1 MKNYMYNSLVGLVAA
16 FLLMVSLK
24 AAGQKNELA
33 FLQNSVE
40 NYTKNNLQEKLYV
53 HTDKNFYVANEI
65 CWFKIYNVD
74 AIFNKPLNIS
84 KVAYVELID
93 NNNKAVWQEK
103 IALTEGTGNGSI
115 LIPNAITTGNYTLRA
130 YTNWMKNFNASF
142 FFEKKISILNPSLTQ
157 ENNYTPSKEN
167 YSIQIF
173 PEGGNLVA
181 GQLAKVAFKIADQFG
196 KGIQAKGYLL
206 NEKGDTITKCNTSSL
221 GIGSMGMGSFTFTPQ
236 SNQGY
241 SLSLTTNDDKIINQ
255 KLPNIF
261 EKGYTLSINN
271 SGAESSLNDNTSTIN
286 ISIAGVQFEN
296 TSIYLLVHSRGIVS
310 HTAAGQIKNG
320 SCNLAID
327 KSTLN
332 EGINIFTLFNQAKEP
347 VCERLYFSYPKNVLE
362 TSLEI
367 ESPILEKRRKVN
379 LQISTK
385 QRGNTFFTAA
395 NASMAVYK
403 IDSIQSLDD
412 NNIQNYIWLNSD
424 LVGRIENPGT
434 YFQNVNNNTLLAMD
448 QLMLVN
454 GWRRFKWENV
464 LANATPSFKYL
475 PEYAGSIITGKMV
488 QKGTTTP
495 AKEITGFIAMPSK
508 NTLFKA
514 GISGENG
521 NIKFEFPQL
530 YNDGQLILQADS
542 SKYNAHKIEI
552 DNPFYV
558 SKNNS
563 QLIEPIML
571 PKLNK
576 EIIQQLNSSIEI
588 QNHFKADYLNR
599 FQSPIVDSNA
609 FYYKPDY
616 TYYLDLYARFTTMEE
631 VIREYVTPL
640 SLSKNEGRFQLAI
653 YDNQNKRFFD
663 KAPLV
668 LLDGVPILN
677 MDKFIEYD
685 PLKIR
690 KLEVVSRTYF
700 SGNMAFNGIANFI
713 TYNGKMEGYEL
724 DPRATLIDYKGLQIQ
739 REFMAPV
746 YENQAQIDSR
756 SPDFRHLLHW
766 SANINTSTKGKIN
779 TSFYTSDLAGKYAI
793 VVQGI
798 SKQGQPLYKE
808 ITFIVQ

>member
-1 MKNYMYNSLVGLVAA
+1 MKQYLYKSLVGLLAA
-16 FLLMVSLK
+16 FLVMLSLQV
-24 AAGQKNELA
+24 AGQNKALS

-74 AIFNKPLNIS
+74 AIFNKPLNLS
-84 KVAYVELID
+84 KVAYLELID

-103 IALTEGTGNGSI
+103 IALNEGSGKGSI
-115 LIPNAITTGNYTLRA
+115 LIPTSIATGNYTLRA
-130 YTNWMKNFNASF
+130 YTNWMKNFNEDF

-181 GQLAKVAFKIADQFG
+181 GQLAKVAFKIVNQFG
-196 KGIQAKGYLL
+196 KGVQAKGSLI
-206 NEKGDTITKCNTSSL
+206 NGKGDTITKCTTSSL

-236 SNQGY
+236 ANQGY

-255 KLPNIF
+255 KLPNVF
-261 EKGYTLSINN
+261 EKGYTLSLGN
-271 SGAESSLNDNTSTIN
+271 SASDRSSTIN
-286 ISIAGVQFEN
+286 INIAGIQLEN
-296 TSIYLLVHSRGIVS
+296 TNVYLLVHARGIVS
-310 HTAAGQIKNG
+310 HTIAGQIKNG
-320 SCNLAID
+320 SCTLAIE

-332 EGINIFTLFNQAKEP
+332 EGINIFTLFNQAQEP

-362 TSLEI
+362 TSLEL

-379 LQISTK
+379 LQIATK
-385 QRGNTFFTAA
+385 QTNNGFAAA
-395 NASMAVYK
+395 NLSMAVYK
-403 IDSIQSLDD
+403 IDSIQTLDE
-412 NNIQNYIWLNSD
+412 NNIQNYIWLSSD
-424 LVGRIENPGT
+424 LTGNIENPAS
-434 YFQNVNNNTLLAMD
+434 YFQNNDSNALLAMD
-448 QLMLVN
+448 ELMLVN

-464 LANATPSFKYL
+464 LSIATPSFKYL

-488 QKGTTTP
+488 QKGSTTP
-495 AKEITGFIAMPSK
+495 VKDISGFISMPSK

-514 GISGENG
+514 AISDENG

-552 DNPFYV
+552 DNPFYI

-563 QLIEPIML
+563 QIIEPIML

-576 EIIQQLNSSIEI
+576 EMVQQLNSNIEI
-588 QNHFKADYLNR
+588 QNHFKADN
-599 FQSPIVDSNA
+599 FNHFIAPTIDTNA

-640 SLSKNEGRFQLAI
+640 TLTKNEGRFQLAV
-653 YDNQNKRFFD
+653 YDDQNKRFFD

-700 SGNMAFNGIANFI
+700 SCNMAFNGIANFI

-724 DPRATLIDYKGLQIQ
+724 DPRATLIDYKGLQLQ
-739 REFMAPV
+739 REFLAPV
-746 YENQAQIDSR
+746 YENQNQIDNR
-756 SPDFRHLLHW
+756 SPDFRHLLNW
-766 SANINTSTKGKIN
+766 SANINTTSQGKIN
-779 TSFYTSDLAGKYAI
+779 TAFYTSDVPGKYAI
-793 VVQGI
+793 IVQGI
-798 SKQGQPLYKE
+798 SKQGQPIYKQT
-808 ITFIVQ
+808 TFTVK

>member
-1 MKNYMYNSLVGLVAA
+1 MKKHLYNSIVSLVATF
-16 FLLMVSLK
+16 FLMISLQ
-24 AAGQKNELA
+24 AAGQNKELT
-33 FLQNSVE
+33 FLQNRLE
-40 NYTKNNLQEKLYV
+40 NYTQNNLQEKLFI
-53 HTDKNFYVANEI
+53 HTDKNFYVVNEI
-65 CWFKIYNVD
+65 CWLKIYNVD

-103 IALTEGTGNGSI
+103 IALNEGTGNGSI
-115 LIPNAITTGNYTLRA
+115 LIPTSIATGNYTLRA

-181 GQLAKVAFKIADQFG
+181 GQLAKVAFKIANQFG
-196 KGIQAKGYLL
+196 KGVQAKGYLL

-221 GIGSMGMGSFTFTPQ
+221 GMGSMGLGSFNFIPQ
-236 SNQGY
+236 TNQGY
-241 SLSLTTNDDKIINQ
+241 RIALTTNDDKIINQ
-255 KLPNIF
+255 TLPNVF
-261 EKGYTLSINN
+261 EKGYTLSLGN
-271 SGAESSLNDNTSTIN
+271 SAADPASTIN
-286 ISIAGVQFEN
+286 ISIGGKQLES
-296 TSIYLLVHSRGIVS
+296 TSVYLLVHSRGMVS
-310 HTAAGQIKNG
+310 HTFAGQIVNG
-320 SCNLAID
+320 SCSFTIE
-327 KSTLN
+327 KTTLN
-332 EGINIFTLFNQAKEP
+332 EGINIFTLFNQAQEP
-347 VCERLYFSYPKNVLE
+347 VCERLYFSYPKNLLE
-362 TSLEI
+362 TSLEL
-367 ESPILEKRRKVN
+367 ESPLLEKRRKVN

-385 QRGNTFFTAA
+385 QDTNGFKAA

-403 IDSIQSLDD
+403 IDSIQSLDE

-424 LVGRIENPGT
+424 LVGRIENPGA
-434 YFQNVNNNTLLAMD
+434 YFQNINNNTLLAMD

-454 GWRRFKWENV
+454 GYRRFKWENV
-464 LANATPSFKYL
+464 LSNTKPSFTYL
-475 PEYAGSIITGKMV
+475 PELAGSIITGKV
-488 QKGTTTP
+488 KQKGTNTA
-495 AKEITGFIAMPSK
+495 AKDITGFISMPSI

-514 GISGENG
+514 GISDENG
-521 NIKFEFPQL
+521 NIKFEFPHL
-530 YNDGQLILQADS
+530 YNDGQVIVQADS
-542 SKYNAHKIEI
+542 NKYNFHKIEI
-552 DNPFYV
+552 DNPFYT
-558 SKNNS
+558 SRNNS
-563 QLIEPIML
+563 QLIEPIRL
-571 PKLNK
+571 STLNK
-576 EIIQQLNSSIEI
+576 EMVQQLNSNIEI
-588 QNHFKADYLNR
+588 QNHFKAEYQNR
-599 FQSPIVDSNA
+599 FQTPTTDSNA

-640 SLSKNEGRFQLAI
+640 TLTKNEGRFQLAV
-653 YDNQNKRFFD
+653 YDDQNRRFFD

-700 SGNMAFNGIANFI
+700 SGNLAFNGIANFI
-713 TYNGKMEGYEL
+713 TYKGKMEGYEL

-739 REFMAPV
+739 REFIAPV

-766 SANINTSTKGKIN
+766 SPNINTSSKGKIN
-779 TSFYTSDLAGKYAI
+779 TSFYTSDVPGNYAI
-793 VVQGI
+793 VIQGI
-798 SKQGQPLYKE
+798 TKEGQPIYQEK
-808 ITFIVQ
+808 IFTVK

>member
-1 MKNYMYNSLVGLVAA
+1 MVGLMTA
-16 FLLMVSLK
+16 FLLMISLH
-24 AAGQKNELA
+24 AAGQKNELT

-40 NYTKNNLQEKLYV
+40 NYTKNNLQEKIYV

-74 AIFNKPLNIS
+74 AIFNKPLSIS

-103 IALTEGTGNGSI
+103 IALNEGSGNGSM
-115 LIPNAITTGNYTLRA
+115 LIPNAIATGNYTLRA
-130 YTNWMKNFNASF
+130 YTNWMKNFNTSF
-142 FFEKKISILNPSLTQ
+142 FFEKKISILNTSLTQ
-157 ENNYTPSKEN
+157 ENNYTPIKEN

-181 GQLAKVAFKIADQFG
+181 GQLAKLAFKIVNQFG
-196 KGIQAKGYLL
+196 KGVQAKGYLL
-206 NEKGDTITKCNTSSL
+206 NEKGDTITRCNTSSL
-221 GIGSMGMGSFTFTPQ
+221 GIGSMGMGSFTFNPQ
-236 SNQGY
+236 TNQGY

-255 KLPNIF
+255 KLPNVF
-261 EKGYTLSINN
+261 DKGYTLSLGN
-271 SGAESSLNDNTSTIN
+271 SPAAVSPNDNASRIN
-286 ISIAGVQFEN
+286 ISIAGIQLEN
-296 TSIYLLVHSRGIVS
+296 TNIYLLVHARGIVS
-310 HTAAGQIKNG
+310 HAIAGQIKNG
-320 SCNLAID
+320 SCSLTID
-327 KSTLN
+327 KSKLN
-332 EGINIFTLFNQAKEP
+332 EGINIFTLFNQAQEP
-347 VCERLYFSYPKNVLE
+347 VCERLYFNYPKIVLE

-367 ESPILEKRRKVN
+367 ESPVLAKRRKVN
-379 LQISTK
+379 LQIATK
-385 QRGNTFFTAA
+385 QGMNGFAAA
-395 NASMAVYK
+395 NTSMAVYK

-412 NNIQNYIWLNSD
+412 HNIQNYIWLNSD
-424 LVGRIENPGT
+424 LVGSIENPGA
-434 YFQNVNNNTLLAMD
+434 YFQNINNNTLLAMD

-454 GWRRFKWENV
+454 GYRRFKWENV
-464 LANATPSFKYL
+464 LSNTTPSFKYL
-475 PEYAGSIITGKMV
+475 PELAGSIITGKMV
-488 QKGTTTP
+488 QKGTNTP
-495 AKEITGFIAMPSK
+495 AKEVTGFIAMPSK
-508 NTLFKA
+508 NTLVKA
-514 GISGENG
+514 GISDDNG
-521 NIKFEFPQL
+521 HIQFEFPQL

-552 DNPFYV
+552 DNPFYI

-576 EIIQQLNSSIEI
+576 EIIQQLNSNIEI
-588 QNHFKADYLNR
+588 QNHFKADN
-599 FQSPIVDSNA
+599 FNHFISPTIDSNA

-631 VIREYVTPL
+631 VIREYVTPITL
-640 SLSKNEGRFQLAI
+640 TKNEGRFQLAV
-653 YDNQNKRFFD
+653 YDDQNKRFFD

-690 KLEVVSRTYF
+690 KLEVISRTYF
-700 SGNMAFNGIANFI
+700 SGNLAFNGIANFI

-739 REFMAPV
+739 REFIAPV
-746 YENQAQIDSR
+746 YENQAQIDNR
-756 SPDFRHLLHW
+756 SPDFRHLLNW
-766 SANINTSTKGKIN
+766 SANINTSSKGKIN
-779 TSFYTSDLAGKYAI
+779 TAFYTSDLPGKYAI
-793 VVQGI
+793 VIQGI

>member
-1 MKNYMYNSLVGLVAA
+1 MVGLMAA
-16 FLLMVSLK
+16 FLLMISLK
-24 AAGQKNELA
+24 AASQNKELT

-53 HTDKNFYVANEI
+53 HTDKNLYVANEI

-93 NNNKAVWQEK
+93 NNKAVWQEK
-103 IALTEGTGNGSI
+103 IVLNEGTGNGSI
-115 LIPNAITTGNYTLRA
+115 LIPTSIATGNYTLRA
-130 YTNWMKNFNASF
+130 YTNWMKNFDASF

-157 ENNYTPSKEN
+157 ENNYSPSKEN
-167 YSIQIF
+167 YAIQIF

-181 GQLAKVAFKIADQFG
+181 GQLAKVAFKITNQFG
-196 KGIQAKGYLL
+196 KGIQAKGYVIKD
-206 NEKGDTITKCNTSSL
+206 KGDTITQCNTSSL
-221 GIGSMGMGSFTFTPQ
+221 GIGSMGMGSFTFIPQ
-236 SNQGY
+236 TNQGY
-241 SLSLTTNDDKIINQ
+241 RLALTTNDDKIINQ
-255 KLPNIF
+255 TLPNVF
-261 EKGYTLSINN
+261 EKGYTLSLGN
-271 SGAESSLNDNTSTIN
+271 SAADPASNIN
-286 ISIAGVQFEN
+286 INIAAIQLEN
-296 TSIYLLVHSRGIVS
+296 TSVYLLVHSRGIVS
-310 HTAAGQIKNG
+310 HTIAGKIING
-320 SCNLAID
+320 SCSFTID
-327 KSTLN
+327 KSRLN
-332 EGINIFTLFNQAKEP
+332 EGINIFTLFNQSQDP
-347 VCERLYFSYPKNVLE
+347 VCERLYFSYPKNILE
-362 TSLEI
+362 TSLEL
-367 ESPILEKRRKVN
+367 ESPLLEKRRKVN
-379 LQISTK
+379 LQIATK
-385 QRGNTFFTAA
+385 QGLNGFTAV

-403 IDSIQSLDD
+403 IDSIQTLDE

-424 LVGRIENPGT
+424 LVGKIENPGA

-454 GWRRFKWENV
+454 GYRRFKWENV
-464 LANATPSFKYL
+464 LANASPSFKYL
-475 PEYAGSIITGKMV
+475 PELAGSIITGKMV
-488 QKGTTTP
+488 QKGSTTP
-495 AKEITGFIAMPSK
+495 VKDITGFIAMPSK

-514 GISGENG
+514 GISDENG

-542 SKYNAHKIEI
+542 SKYYAHKIEI
-552 DNPFYV
+552 DNPFYT

-576 EIIQQLNSSIEI
+576 ELVQQLNSSIEI

-599 FQSPIVDSNA
+599 FQAPSLDSNA

-631 VIREYVTPL
+631 VIREYVTPITL
-640 SLSKNEGRFQLAI
+640 TKNQGRFQLAV
-653 YDNQNKRFFD
+653 YDDQNKRFFD

-700 SGNMAFNGIANFI
+700 LGNMAFNGIANFI

-746 YENQAQIDSR
+746 YENQAQIDNR

-766 SANINTSTKGKIN
+766 SANINTSSKGKIK
-779 TSFYTSDLAGKYAI
+779 TSFYTSDVAGKYAI
-793 VVQGI
+793 VLQGI

-808 ITFIVQ
+808 ITFSVK

>member
-1 MKNYMYNSLVGLVAA
+1 MVGLMTA
-16 FLLMVSLK
+16 FLLMISLH
-24 AAGQKNELA
+24 AAGQKNELT

-40 NYTKNNLQEKLYV
+40 NYTKNNLQEKIYV

-74 AIFNKPLNIS
+74 AIFNKPLSIS

-103 IALTEGTGNGSI
+103 IALNEGSGNGSI
-115 LIPNAITTGNYTLRA
+115 LMPSVIATGNYTLRA
-130 YTNWMKNFNASF
+130 YTNWMKNFNTSF
-142 FFEKKISILNPSLTQ
+142 FFEKKISILNTSLTQ
-157 ENNYTPSKEN
+157 ENNYTPIKEN

-181 GQLAKVAFKIADQFG
+181 GQLAKLAFKIVNQFG
-196 KGIQAKGYLL
+196 KGVQAKGYLL
-206 NEKGDTITKCNTSSL
+206 NEKGDTITRCNTSSL
-221 GIGSMGMGSFTFTPQ
+221 GIGSMGMGSFTFNPQ
-236 SNQGY
+236 TNQGY

-255 KLPNIF
+255 KLPNVF
-261 EKGYTLSINN
+261 DKGYTLSLGN
-271 SGAESSLNDNTSTIN
+271 STADASPNDNASTIN
-286 ISIAGVQFEN
+286 INIAGIQLEN
-296 TSIYLLVHSRGIVS
+296 TNVYLLVHARGIVS
-310 HTAAGQIKNG
+310 HTIAGQIKNG
-320 SCNLAID
+320 SCSLTID
-327 KSTLN
+327 KSKLN
-332 EGINIFTLFNQAKEP
+332 EGINIFTLFNQAQEP
-347 VCERLYFSYPKNVLE
+347 VCERLYFNYPKNVLE

-367 ESPILEKRRKVN
+367 ESPVLAKRRKVN
-379 LQISTK
+379 LQIATK
-385 QRGNTFFTAA
+385 QGMNGFAAA
-395 NASMAVYK
+395 NTSMAVYK

-412 NNIQNYIWLNSD
+412 HNIQNYIWLNSD
-424 LVGRIENPGT
+424 LVGSIENPGA
-434 YFQNVNNNTLLAMD
+434 YFQNINNNTLLAMD

-454 GWRRFKWENV
+454 GYRRFKWENV
-464 LANATPSFKYL
+464 LSNTTPSFKYL
-475 PEYAGSIITGKMV
+475 PELAGSIITGKMV
-488 QKGTTTP
+488 QKGTNTP
-495 AKEITGFIAMPSK
+495 AKEVTGFIAMPSK

-514 GISGENG
+514 GISDDNG
-521 NIKFEFPQL
+521 HIQFEFPQL

-552 DNPFYV
+552 DNPFYI

-576 EIIQQLNSSIEI
+576 EIIQQLNSNIEI
-588 QNHFKADYLNR
+588 QNHFKADN
-599 FQSPIVDSNA
+599 FNHFISPTIDSNA

-631 VIREYVTPL
+631 VIREYVTPITL
-640 SLSKNEGRFQLAI
+640 TKNEGRFQLAV
-653 YDNQNKRFFD
+653 YDDQNKRFFD

-690 KLEVVSRTYF
+690 KLEVISRTYF
-700 SGNMAFNGIANFI
+700 SGNLAFNGIANFI

-739 REFMAPV
+739 REFIAPV
-746 YENQAQIDSR
+746 YENQAQIDNR

-766 SANINTSTKGKIN
+766 SANINTSSKGKIN
-779 TSFYTSDLAGKYAI
+779 TAFYTSDVPGKYAI
-793 VVQGI
+793 VIQGI

>member
-1 MKNYMYNSLVGLVAA
+1 MKQHLYNSLVGLVAA

-181 GQLAKVAFKIADQFG
+181 GQLAKVAFKIANQFG
-196 KGIQAKGYLL
+196 KGIEAKGYLL
-206 NEKGDTITKCNTSSL
+206 NEKGDTITKCNTSTL
-221 GIGSMGMGSFTFTPQ
+221 GIGSKGMGSFTFTPQ
-236 SNQGY
+236 TSQGY

-255 KLPNIF
+255 KLPNVF
-261 EKGYTLSINN
+261 EKGYTLSLGN
-271 SGAESSLNDNTSTIN
+271 SAAEVSPNDNASSIN
-286 ISIAGVQFEN
+286 ISIAGVQLEN
-296 TSIYLLVHSRGIVS
+296 TSVYLLVHARGIVS
-310 HTAAGQIKNG
+310 HTIAGQIKNG

-385 QRGNTFFTAA
+385 QGGNTFTAA
-395 NASMAVYK
+395 NASLAVYK

-424 LVGRIENPGT
+424 LVGRIENPGA

-488 QKGTTTP
+488 QKGTTTA
-495 AKEITGFIAMPSK
+495 AKEVTGFISMPSK

-514 GISGENG
+514 GISDDNG
-521 NIKFEFPQL
+521 HIQFEFPQL

-552 DNPFYV
+552 DNPFYI

-599 FQSPIVDSNA
+599 FQPPTLDSNA

-631 VIREYVTPL
+631 VIREYVTPMT
-640 SLSKNEGRFQLAI
+640 LSKNEGRFQLAV
-653 YDNQNKRFFD
+653 YDDQNKRFFD

-677 MDKFIEYD
+677 IDKFIEYD

-746 YENQAQIDSR
+746 YENQAQIDNR

-766 SANINTSTKGKIN
+766 RANINTSTKGKIN
-779 TSFYTSDLAGKYAI
+779 TAFYTSDLAGKYAI
-793 VVQGI
+793 VLQGI

>member
-1 MKNYMYNSLVGLVAA
+1 MVGLMTA
-16 FLLMVSLK
+16 FLLMISLH
-24 AAGQKNELA
+24 AAGQKNELT

-40 NYTKNNLQEKLYV
+40 NYTKNNLQEKIYV

-74 AIFNKPLNIS
+74 AIFNKPLSIS

-103 IALTEGTGNGSI
+103 IALNEGSGNGSI
-115 LIPNAITTGNYTLRA
+115 LMPSVIATGNYTLRA
-130 YTNWMKNFNASF
+130 YTNWMKNFNTSF
-142 FFEKKISILNPSLTQ
+142 FFEKKISILNTSLTQ
-157 ENNYTPSKEN
+157 ENNYTPIKEN

-181 GQLAKVAFKIADQFG
+181 GQLAKLAFKIVNQFG
-196 KGIQAKGYLL
+196 KGVQAKGYLL
-206 NEKGDTITKCNTSSL
+206 NEKGDTITRCNTSSL
-221 GIGSMGMGSFTFTPQ
+221 GIGSMGMGSFTFNPQ
-236 SNQGY
+236 TNQGY

-255 KLPNIF
+255 KLPNVF
-261 EKGYTLSINN
+261 DKGYTLSLGN
-271 SGAESSLNDNTSTIN
+271 STADASPNDNASTIN
-286 ISIAGVQFEN
+286 INIAGIQLEN
-296 TSIYLLVHSRGIVS
+296 TNVYLLVHARGIVS
-310 HTAAGQIKNG
+310 HTIAGQIKNG
-320 SCNLAID
+320 SCSLTID
-327 KSTLN
+327 KSKLN
-332 EGINIFTLFNQAKEP
+332 EGINIFTLFNQAQEP
-347 VCERLYFSYPKNVLE
+347 VCERLYFNYPKNVLE

-367 ESPILEKRRKVN
+367 ESPVLAKRRKVN
-379 LQISTK
+379 LQIATK
-385 QRGNTFFTAA
+385 QGMNGFAAA
-395 NASMAVYK
+395 NTSMAVYK

-412 NNIQNYIWLNSD
+412 HNIQNYIWLNSD
-424 LVGRIENPGT
+424 LVGSIENPGA
-434 YFQNVNNNTLLAMD
+434 YFQNINNNTLLAMD

-454 GWRRFKWENV
+454 GYRRFKWENV
-464 LANATPSFKYL
+464 LSNTTPSFKYL
-475 PEYAGSIITGKMV
+475 PELAGSIITGKMV
-488 QKGTTTP
+488 QKGTNTP
-495 AKEITGFIAMPSK
+495 AKEVTGFIAMPSK

-514 GISGENG
+514 GISDDNG
-521 NIKFEFPQL
+521 HIQFEFPQL

-552 DNPFYV
+552 DNPFYI

-576 EIIQQLNSSIEI
+576 EIIQQLNSNIEI
-588 QNHFKADYLNR
+588 QNHFKADN
-599 FQSPIVDSNA
+599 FNHFISPTIDSNA

-631 VIREYVTPL
+631 VIREYVTPITL
-640 SLSKNEGRFQLAI
+640 TKNEGRFQLAV
-653 YDNQNKRFFD
+653 YDDQNKRFFD

-700 SGNMAFNGIANFI
+700 SGNLAFNGIANFI

-739 REFMAPV
+739 REFIAPV
-746 YENQAQIDSR
+746 YENQAQIDNR

-766 SANINTSTKGKIN
+766 SANINTSSKGKIN
-779 TSFYTSDLAGKYAI
+779 TAFYTSDVPGKYAI
-793 VVQGI
+793 VIQGI

>member
-1 MKNYMYNSLVGLVAA
+1 MKQQIYNSMVGLVSA
-16 FLLMVSLK
+16 FLLMISLQVS
-24 AAGQKNELA
+24 GQKSELI
-33 FLQNSVE
+33 FLENSLE

-53 HTDKNFYVANEI
+53 HTDKNFYIANEI
-65 CWFKIYNVD
+65 CWLKIYNVD

-84 KVAYVELID
+84 KVAYLELID
-93 NNNKAVWQEK
+93 INGKAVWQEK
-103 IALTEGTGNGSI
+103 IALKEGTGNGSI
-115 LIPNAITTGNYTLRA
+115 LIPSVIATGNYTLRA

-157 ENNYTPSKEN
+157 ENNYTPTKEN

-181 GQLAKVAFKIADQFG
+181 GQLSKLAFKITNQFG
-196 KGIQAKGYLL
+196 KGIQGKGYLL
-206 NEKGDTITKCNTSSL
+206 NEKGDTITQCNTSSI

-236 SNQGY
+236 TNQGY
-241 SLSLTTNDDKIINQ
+241 SLSLTTNDEKITNQ
-255 KLPNIF
+255 KLPNVF
-261 EKGYTLSINN
+261 NKGYTLSLGN
-271 SGAESSLNDNTSTIN
+271 SATDATSTIN
-286 ISIAGVQFEN
+286 ISIAGLQLEN
-296 TSIYLLVHSRGIVS
+296 TNVYLLVHARGIVS
-310 HTAAGQIKNG
+310 HTIAGQIING
-320 SCNLAID
+320 SSSLTID
-327 KSTLN
+327 KSALN

-347 VCERLYFSYPKNVLE
+347 VCERLYFNYPKNVIE
-362 TSLEI
+362 TSLEL
-367 ESPILEKRRKVN
+367 ESTVLAKRRKVN
-379 LQISTK
+379 LQIATK
-385 QRGNTFFTAA
+385 QAMNGFTAA

-403 IDSIQSLDD
+403 IDSIQNLDD
-412 NNIQNYIWLNSD
+412 HTIQNYIWLHSD
-424 LVGRIENPGT
+424 LVGSIENPGA
-434 YFQNVNNNTLLAMD
+434 YFQNVNTNTLLAMD

-454 GWRRFKWENV
+454 GYRRFKWENV

-475 PEYAGSIITGKMV
+475 PELAGSIITGKMV
-488 QKGTTTP
+488 QKGTNT
-495 AKEITGFIAMPSK
+495 AVKDITGFVSMPSK

-514 GISGENG
+514 GISDENG
-521 NIKFEFPQL
+521 HIQFEFPQL

-542 SKYNAHKIEI
+542 SKYYAHKIEI
-552 DNPFYV
+552 DNPFYT

-563 QLIEPIML
+563 QLIEPIIL

-576 EIIQQLNSSIEI
+576 EIIQQLNSNIEI

-599 FQSPIVDSNA
+599 FQAPSLDSNA

-631 VIREYVTPL
+631 VIREYVTPMT
-640 SLSKNEGRFQLAI
+640 LSKNRGRFQLAV
-653 YDNQNKRFFD
+653 YDDQNKRFFD

-700 SGNMAFNGIANFI
+700 LGNLAFNGIANFL
-713 TYNGKMEGYEL
+713 TYDGKMEGYEL
-724 DPRATLIDYKGLQIQ
+724 DPRATLIDYKGLQVQ

-766 SANINTSTKGKIN
+766 SANINTSSKGKIN
-779 TSFYTSDLAGKYAI
+779 TAFYTSDLPGKYAI
-793 VVQGI
+793 VLQGI

-808 ITFIVQ
+808 ITFIVK

>member
-1 MKNYMYNSLVGLVAA
+1 MKQQIYNSMVGLVSA
-16 FLLMVSLK
+16 FLLMISLQVS
-24 AAGQKNELA
+24 GQKSELI
-33 FLQNSVE
+33 FLENSLE

-53 HTDKNFYVANEI
+53 HTDKNFYIANEI
-65 CWFKIYNVD
+65 CWLKIYNVD

-84 KVAYVELID
+84 KVAYLELID
-93 NNNKAVWQEK
+93 INGKAVWQEK
-103 IALTEGTGNGSI
+103 IALKEGTGNGSI
-115 LIPNAITTGNYTLRA
+115 LIPSVIATGNYTLRA

-157 ENNYTPSKEN
+157 ENNYTPTKEN

-181 GQLAKVAFKIADQFG
+181 GQLSKVAFKITNQFG

-206 NEKGDTITKCNTSSL
+206 NEKGDTITQCNTSSI

-236 SNQGY
+236 TNQGY
-241 SLSLTTNDDKIINQ
+241 SLSLTTNDEKITNQ
-255 KLPNIF
+255 KLPNVF
-261 EKGYTLSINN
+261 NKGYTLSLGN
-271 SGAESSLNDNTSTIN
+271 SATDATSTIN
-286 ISIAGVQFEN
+286 ISIAGLQLEN
-296 TSIYLLVHSRGIVS
+296 TNVYLLVHARGIVS
-310 HTAAGQIKNG
+310 HTIAGQIING
-320 SCNLAID
+320 SSSLTID
-327 KSTLN
+327 KNTLN

-347 VCERLYFSYPKNVLE
+347 VCERLYFNYPKNVIE
-362 TSLEI
+362 TSLEL
-367 ESPILEKRRKVN
+367 ESTVLAKRRKVN
-379 LQISTK
+379 LQIATK
-385 QRGNTFFTAA
+385 QAMNGFTAA

-403 IDSIQSLDD
+403 IDSIQNLDD
-412 NNIQNYIWLNSD
+412 HTIQNYIWLHSD
-424 LVGRIENPGT
+424 LVGSIENPGA
-434 YFQNVNNNTLLAMD
+434 YFQNVNTNTLLAMD

-454 GWRRFKWENV
+454 GYRRFKWENV

-475 PEYAGSIITGKMV
+475 PELAGSIITGKMV
-488 QKGTTTP
+488 QKGTNT
-495 AKEITGFIAMPSK
+495 AVKDITGFVSMPSK

-514 GISGENG
+514 GISDENG
-521 NIKFEFPQL
+521 HIQFEFPQL

-542 SKYNAHKIEI
+542 SKYYAHKIEI
-552 DNPFYV
+552 DNPFYT

-563 QLIEPIML
+563 QLIEPIIL

-576 EIIQQLNSSIEI
+576 EIIQQLNSNIEI

-599 FQSPIVDSNA
+599 FQAPSLDSNA

-631 VIREYVTPL
+631 VIREYVTPMT
-640 SLSKNEGRFQLAI
+640 LSKNRGRFQLAV
-653 YDNQNKRFFD
+653 YDDQNKRFFD

-700 SGNMAFNGIANFI
+700 LGNLAFNGIANFL
-713 TYNGKMEGYEL
+713 TYDGKMEGYEL
-724 DPRATLIDYKGLQIQ
+724 DPRATLIDYKGLQVQ

-766 SANINTSTKGKIN
+766 SANINTSSKGKIN
-779 TSFYTSDLAGKYAI
+779 TAFYTSDVPGKYAI
-793 VVQGI
+793 VLQGI

-808 ITFIVQ
+808 ITFIVK

>member
-1 MKNYMYNSLVGLVAA
+1 MKKYIYNSLVGLVAA

-24 AAGQKNELA
+24 AAGQNKELLT
-33 FLQNSVE
+33 LQNSVE

-103 IALTEGTGNGSI
+103 IALNEGTGNGSI
-115 LIPNAITTGNYTLRA
+115 LIPSAIVTGNYTLRA

-157 ENNYTPSKEN
+157 ENNYTPIKEN

-181 GQLAKVAFKIADQFG
+181 GQLAKVAFKIANQFG

-236 SNQGY
+236 TSQGY
-241 SLSLTTNDDKIINQ
+241 SLSLTTNDDKIINE
-255 KLPNIF
+255 KLPNVF
-261 EKGYTLSINN
+261 EKGYTLSLGN
-271 SGAESSLNDNTSTIN
+271 SAAEVSPNDNTSTIN
-286 ISIAGVQFEN
+286 ISIAGLQLEN
-296 TSIYLLVHSRGIVS
+296 TSVYLLVHARGIVS
-310 HTAAGQIKNG
+310 HTIAGQIKNG
-320 SCNLAID
+320 SCNLTID
-327 KSTLN
+327 KSKLN

-385 QRGNTFFTAA
+385 QGGNIFTAA

-424 LVGRIENPGT
+424 LIGRIENPGT

-475 PEYAGSIITGKMV
+475 PELTGSIITGKMV

-514 GISGENG
+514 GISDENG
-521 NIKFEFPQL
+521 HIQFEFPQL

-552 DNPFYV
+552 DNPFYI

-576 EIIQQLNSSIEI
+576 EIIQELNTNVEI

-599 FQSPIVDSNA
+599 FQSPTIDSNA

-746 YENQAQIDSR
+746 YENQAQIDNR

-766 SANINTSTKGKIN
+766 SANINTSSKGKIN
-779 TSFYTSDLAGKYAI
+779 TAFYTSDLPGKYAI
-793 VVQGI
+793 VLQGI

-808 ITFIVQ
+808 ITFIVE

>member
-1 MKNYMYNSLVGLVAA
+1 MKQQIYNSMVGLVSA
-16 FLLMVSLK
+16 FLLMTSLQVS
-24 AAGQKNELA
+24 GQKSELI
-33 FLQNSVE
+33 FLENSLE

-53 HTDKNFYVANEI
+53 HTDKNFYIANEI
-65 CWFKIYNVD
+65 CWLKIYNVD

-84 KVAYVELID
+84 KVAYLELID
-93 NNNKAVWQEK
+93 NNGKAVWQEK
-103 IALTEGTGNGSI
+103 IALKEGTGNGSI
-115 LIPNAITTGNYTLRA
+115 LIPSVIATGNYTLRA

-157 ENNYTPSKEN
+157 ENNYTPTKEN

-181 GQLAKVAFKIADQFG
+181 GQLSKVAFKITNQFG

-206 NEKGDTITKCNTSSL
+206 NEKGDTITQCNTSSI

-236 SNQGY
+236 TNQGY
-241 SLSLTTNDDKIINQ
+241 SLSLTTNDEKIINQ
-255 KLPNIF
+255 TLPNVF
-261 EKGYTLSINN
+261 NKGYTLSLGN
-271 SGAESSLNDNTSTIN
+271 STTDASSTIN
-286 ISIAGVQFEN
+286 ISIAGLQLEN
-296 TSIYLLVHSRGIVS
+296 TSVYLLVHARGIVS
-310 HTAAGQIKNG
+310 HSIAGQIING
-320 SCNLAID
+320 SSSLTID
-327 KSTLN
+327 KSALN

-347 VCERLYFSYPKNVLE
+347 VCERLYFNYPKNVLE
-362 TSLEI
+362 TSLEL
-367 ESPILEKRRKVN
+367 ESAVLAKRRKVN
-379 LQISTK
+379 LQIAAK
-385 QRGNTFFTAA
+385 HGMNGFTAA
-395 NASMAVYK
+395 NASLAVYK
-403 IDSIQSLDD
+403 IDSIQNLDD
-412 NNIQNYIWLNSD
+412 HTIQNYIWLHSE
-424 LVGRIENPGT
+424 LVGSIENPGA
-434 YFQNVNNNTLLAMD
+434 YFQNVNTNTLLAMD

-454 GWRRFKWENV
+454 GYRRFKWENV

-475 PEYAGSIITGKMV
+475 PELAGSIITGKMV
-488 QKGTTTP
+488 QKGTNT
-495 AKEITGFIAMPSK
+495 AVKDITGFVSMRSK

-514 GISGENG
+514 GISDENG
-521 NIKFEFPQL
+521 HIQFEFPQL

-542 SKYNAHKIEI
+542 SKYYAHKIEI
-552 DNPFYV
+552 DNPFYT

-563 QLIEPIML
+563 QLIEPIIL

-576 EIIQQLNSSIEI
+576 ELIQQLNSNIEI
-588 QNHFKADYLNR
+588 QNHYKADYLNR
-599 FQSPIVDSNA
+599 FQAPSLDSNA

-631 VIREYVTPL
+631 VIREYVTPMT
-640 SLSKNEGRFQLAI
+640 LSKNRGRFQLAV
-653 YDNQNKRFFD
+653 YDDQNKRFFD

-668 LLDGVPILN
+668 LLDGLPILN

-700 SGNMAFNGIANFI
+700 LGNLAFNGIANFI
-713 TYNGKMEGYEL
+713 TYDGKMEGYEL
-724 DPRATLIDYKGLQIQ
+724 DPRATLIDYKGLQVQ

-766 SANINTSTKGKIN
+766 SANINTSSKGKIN
-779 TSFYTSDLAGKYAI
+779 TAFYTSDVPGKYAI
-793 VVQGI
+793 VLQGI

-808 ITFIVQ
+808 ITFIVK

>member
-1 MKNYMYNSLVGLVAA
+1 MKQHIYNSMVGLIAA
-16 FLLMVSLK
+16 FLLVISLH
-24 AAGQKNELA
+24 AAGQKNELT

-84 KVAYVELID
+84 KVAYLELID

-103 IALTEGTGNGSI
+103 IALNEGSGNGSM
-115 LIPNAITTGNYTLRA
+115 LIPNAIATGNYTLRA

-157 ENNYTPSKEN
+157 ENNYTPTKEN

-181 GQLAKVAFKIADQFG
+181 GQFSKVAFKIVNQFG
-196 KGIQAKGYLL
+196 KGVQAKGYLL
-206 NEKGDTITKCNTSSL
+206 NEKGDTITRCNTSSL
-221 GIGSMGMGSFTFTPQ
+221 GIGSMGMGNFTFTPQ
-236 SNQGY
+236 TNQGY

-255 KLPNIF
+255 KLPNVF
-261 EKGYTLSINN
+261 DKGYTLSLGN
-271 SGAESSLNDNTSTIN
+271 STADASPNDNASTIN
-286 ISIAGVQFEN
+286 INIAGLALEN
-296 TSIYLLVHSRGIVS
+296 TNVYLLVHARGIVS
-310 HTAAGQIKNG
+310 HTIAGQIKNG
-320 SCNLAID
+320 SSSLTID
-327 KSTLN
+327 KSKLK
-332 EGINIFTLFNQAKEP
+332 EGINIFTLFNQAQEP
-347 VCERLYFSYPKNVLE
+347 VCERLYFNYPKNVLE

-367 ESPILEKRRKVN
+367 ESAVLAKRRKVN
-379 LQISTK
+379 LQIATK
-385 QRGNTFFTAA
+385 QGMNGFTAA
-395 NASMAVYK
+395 NTSMAVYK
-403 IDSIQSLDD
+403 IDSIQSLDE
-412 NNIQNYIWLNSD
+412 NNIQNYIWLSSD
-424 LVGRIENPGT
+424 LTGHIENPAS
-434 YFQNVNNNTLLAMD
+434 YFQNINNNTLLAMD
-448 QLMLVN
+448 ELMLVN
-454 GWRRFKWENV
+454 GYRRFKWENV
-464 LANATPSFKYL
+464 LAGTIPSFKYL
-475 PEYAGSIITGKMV
+475 PELAGSIITGKMV
-488 QKGTTTP
+488 QKGSTTP
-495 AKEITGFIAMPSK
+495 IKDITGFISMPSK

-514 GISGENG
+514 GISDENG
-521 NIKFEFPQL
+521 HIQFEFPHL
-530 YNDGQLILQADS
+530 YNEGQVILQADS
-542 SKYNAHKIEI
+542 SKYNTYKIEI
-552 DNPFYV
+552 DNPFYI

-563 QLIEPIML
+563 QIIEPILL

-576 EIIQQLNSSIEI
+576 EIIQQLNSNIEI

-599 FQSPIVDSNA
+599 FQDPSIDSNA

-631 VIREYVTPL
+631 VIREYVTPITL
-640 SLSKNEGRFQLAI
+640 TKNEGRFQLAV
-653 YDNQNKRFFD
+653 YDDQNKRFFD

-700 SGNMAFNGIANFI
+700 SGNLAFNGIANFI

-724 DPRATLIDYKGLQIQ
+724 DPRATLIDYKGLQLQ

-746 YENQAQIDSR
+746 YENQNQIDSR
-756 SPDFRHLLHW
+756 IPDFRHLLHW
-766 SANINTSTKGKIN
+766 SANINTTSKGKIN
-779 TSFYTSDLAGKYAI
+779 TSFYTSDVPGKYAI
-793 VVQGI
+793 ILQGI
-798 SKQGQPLYKE
+798 SKQGQPIYKQT
-808 ITFIVQ
+808 IFTVK

>member
-1 MKNYMYNSLVGLVAA
+1 MKQQIYNSMVGLMAA
-16 FLLMVSLK
+16 FFLMTSLQ
-24 AAGQKNELA
+24 ASGQKNELT

-53 HTDKNFYVANEI
+53 HTDKNFYIANEI

-84 KVAYVELID
+84 KVAYLELID
-93 NNNKAVWQEK
+93 YNGKAVWQEK
-103 IALTEGTGNGSI
+103 IALNEGNGNGSI
-115 LIPNAITTGNYTLRA
+115 LIPNAIATGNYTLRA

-181 GQLAKVAFKIADQFG
+181 GQFAKVAFKITNQFG

-206 NEKGDTITKCNTSSL
+206 NEKGDTITQCNTSSI

-236 SNQGY
+236 ANQDY
-241 SLSLTTNDDKIINQ
+241 SLSLTSNDDKIINQ
-255 KLPNIF
+255 KLPNVF
-261 EKGYTLSINN
+261 AKGYTLSLGN
-271 SGAESSLNDNTSTIN
+271 SAADASSTIN
-286 ISIAGVQFEN
+286 ISIAGLQLEN
-296 TSIYLLVHSRGIVS
+296 TSVYLLVHARGIVS
-310 HTAAGQIKNG
+310 HTIAGQIING
-320 SCNLAID
+320 SSSLTID
-327 KSTLN
+327 KSALN

-347 VCERLYFSYPKNVLE
+347 VCERLYFNYPKNVLE
-362 TSLEI
+362 TSLEL
-367 ESPILEKRRKVN
+367 ESAVLAKRRKVN
-379 LQISTK
+379 LQIATK
-385 QRGNTFFTAA
+385 QAMNGFTAV

-403 IDSIQSLDD
+403 IDSIQKLDD
-412 NNIQNYIWLNSD
+412 HTIQNYIWLNSD
-424 LVGRIENPGT
+424 LVGSIEKPGA
-434 YFQNVNNNTLLAMD
+434 YFQNINNNTLLAMD

-454 GWRRFKWENV
+454 GYRRFKWENV
-464 LANATPSFKYL
+464 LANSTPSFKYL
-475 PEYAGSIITGKMV
+475 PELAGSIITGKMV
-488 QKGTTTP
+488 QKGTNTA
-495 AKEITGFIAMPSK
+495 AKEVTGFIAMPSK

-514 GISGENG
+514 GISDENG
-521 NIKFEFPQL
+521 HIQFEFPQL

-542 SKYNAHKIEI
+542 SKYYAHKIEI
-552 DNPFYV
+552 DNPFYI
-558 SKNNS
+558 SKNYS
-563 QLIEPIML
+563 QLIEPILL
-571 PKLNK
+571 PKMNK
-576 EIIQQLNSSIEI
+576 ELIQQLNSNIEI
-588 QNHFKADYLNR
+588 QNHFKAEYLNR
-599 FQSPIVDSNA
+599 FQPPSIDSNA

-631 VIREYVTPL
+631 VIREYVTPMT
-640 SLSKNEGRFQLAI
+640 LSKSRGRFELAV
-653 YDNQNKRFFD
+653 YDDQNKRFFD

-668 LLDGVPILN
+668 LLDGVPVLN

-700 SGNMAFNGIANFI
+700 LGNLAFNGIANFI

-766 SANINTSTKGKIN
+766 SANINTSSKGKIN
-779 TSFYTSDLAGKYAI
+779 TAFYTSDVPGKYAI
-793 VVQGI
+793 VLQGI
-798 SKQGQPLYKE
+798 SKQGQPIYKE
-808 ITFIVQ
+808 ITFSVK

>member
-1 MKNYMYNSLVGLVAA
+1 MKKYIYNSLVGLVAA

-24 AAGQKNELA
+24 AAGQNKELLT
-33 FLQNSVE
+33 LQNSVE

-103 IALTEGTGNGSI
+103 IALNEGTGNGSI
-115 LIPNAITTGNYTLRA
+115 LIPSAIVTGNYTLRA

-157 ENNYTPSKEN
+157 ENNYTPIKEN

-181 GQLAKVAFKIADQFG
+181 GQLAKVAFKIANQFG

-236 SNQGY
+236 TSQGY
-241 SLSLTTNDDKIINQ
+241 SLSLTTNDDKIINE
-255 KLPNIF
+255 KLPNVF
-261 EKGYTLSINN
+261 EKGYTLSLGN
-271 SGAESSLNDNTSTIN
+271 SAAEVSPNDNTSTIN
-286 ISIAGVQFEN
+286 ISIAGLQLEN
-296 TSIYLLVHSRGIVS
+296 TSVYLLVHARGIVS
-310 HTAAGQIKNG
+310 HTIAGQIKNG
-320 SCNLAID
+320 SCNLTID
-327 KSTLN
+327 KSKLN

-385 QRGNTFFTAA
+385 QGGNIFTAA

-424 LVGRIENPGT
+424 LIGRIENPGT

-475 PEYAGSIITGKMV
+475 PELTGSIITGKMV

-514 GISGENG
+514 GISDENG
-521 NIKFEFPQL
+521 HIQFEFPQL

-552 DNPFYV
+552 DNPFYI

-576 EIIQQLNSSIEI
+576 EIIQELNTNVEI

-599 FQSPIVDSNA
+599 FQSPTIDSNA

-640 SLSKNEGRFQLAI
+640 SLSKNEGRFQLAV

-739 REFMAPV
+739 REFIAPV
-746 YENQAQIDSR
+746 YENQAQIDNR

-766 SANINTSTKGKIN
+766 SANINTSSKGKIN
-779 TSFYTSDLAGKYAI
+779 TAFYTSDLPGKYAI
-793 VVQGI
+793 VLQGI

-808 ITFIVQ
+808 ITFIVE

>member
-1 MKNYMYNSLVGLVAA
+1 MVVLMAA
-16 FLLMVSLK
+16 FLLMISLQ
-24 AAGQKNELA
+24 AASQNKELT

-53 HTDKNFYVANEI
+53 HTDKNLYVANEI

-93 NNNKAVWQEK
+93 NNKAVWQEK
-103 IALTEGTGNGSI
+103 IVLNEGTGNGSI
-115 LIPNAITTGNYTLRA
+115 LIPTSITTGNYTLRA
-130 YTNWMKNFNASF
+130 YTNWMKNFDASF

-157 ENNYTPSKEN
+157 ENNYSPSKEN

-181 GQLAKVAFKIADQFG
+181 GQLAKVAFKITNQFG
-196 KGIQAKGYLL
+196 KGIQAKGYVI
-206 NEKGDTITKCNTSSL
+206 NDKGDTITQCNTSSL
-221 GIGSMGMGSFTFTPQ
+221 GIGSMGMGSFTFIPQ
-236 SNQGY
+236 TNQGY
-241 SLSLTTNDDKIINQ
+241 RLALTTNDDKIINQ
-255 KLPNIF
+255 TLPNVF
-261 EKGYTLSINN
+261 EKGYTLSLGN
-271 SGAESSLNDNTSTIN
+271 SAADTSSTIN
-286 ISIAGVQFEN
+286 VSIAGLQLEN
-296 TSIYLLVHSRGIVS
+296 TSVYLLVHSRGIVS
-310 HTAAGQIKNG
+310 HTIAGKIING
-320 SCNLAID
+320 SCSFTID
-327 KSTLN
+327 KSRLN
-332 EGINIFTLFNQAKEP
+332 EGINIFTLFNQSQEP
-347 VCERLYFSYPKNVLE
+347 VCERLYFSYPKNILE
-362 TSLEI
+362 TSLEL
-367 ESPILEKRRKVN
+367 ESPLLEKRRKVN
-379 LQISTK
+379 LQIATK
-385 QRGNTFFTAA
+385 QGLNGFTAA

-403 IDSIQSLDD
+403 IDSIQTLDE

-424 LVGRIENPGT
+424 LVGKIENPGA
-434 YFQNVNNNTLLAMD
+434 YFQNVNNNNTLLAMD

-454 GWRRFKWENV
+454 GYRRFKWENV
-464 LANATPSFKYL
+464 LANASPSFKYL
-475 PEYAGSIITGKMV
+475 PELAGSIITGKMV
-488 QKGTTTP
+488 QKGSTTP
-495 AKEITGFIAMPSK
+495 VKDITGFISMPSK

-514 GISGENG
+514 GISDENG

-542 SKYNAHKIEI
+542 SKYYAHKIEI
-552 DNPFYV
+552 ENPFYT

-576 EIIQQLNSSIEI
+576 ELVQQLNSSIEI

-599 FQSPIVDSNA
+599 FQAPSLDSNA

-631 VIREYVTPL
+631 VIREYVTPITL
-640 SLSKNEGRFQLAI
+640 TKNQGRFQLAV
-653 YDNQNKRFFD
+653 YDDQNKRFFD

-700 SGNMAFNGIANFI
+700 LGNMAFNGIANFI

-746 YENQAQIDSR
+746 YENQAQIDNR

-766 SANINTSTKGKIN
+766 SANINTSSKGKIK
-779 TSFYTSDLAGKYAI
+779 TSFYTSDVAGKYAI
-793 VVQGI
+793 VLQGI

-808 ITFIVQ
+808 ITFSVK

>member
-1 MKNYMYNSLVGLVAA
+1 MKQQIYNSMVGLVSA
-16 FLLMVSLK
+16 FLLMISLQVS
-24 AAGQKNELA
+24 GQKSELI
-33 FLQNSVE
+33 FLENSLE
-40 NYTKNNLQEKLYV
+40 NYTKNNLQEKLFV

-84 KVAYVELID
+84 KVAYLELID
-93 NNNKAVWQEK
+93 NNGKSVWQEK
-103 IALTEGTGNGSI
+103 IALKEGTGNGSI
-115 LIPNAITTGNYTLRA
+115 LIPSVIATGNYTLRT

-157 ENNYTPSKEN
+157 ENNYTPTKEN

-181 GQLAKVAFKIADQFG
+181 GQLSKVAFKITNQFG

-206 NEKGDTITKCNTSSL
+206 NEKGDTITQCNTSTI

-236 SNQGY
+236 TNQGY
-241 SLSLTTNDDKIINQ
+241 SLSLTTNDEKIINQ

-261 EKGYTLSINN
+261 NKGYTLSLGN
-271 SGAESSLNDNTSTIN
+271 SATDATSTIN
-286 ISIAGVQFEN
+286 ISIAGLELEN
-296 TSIYLLVHSRGIVS
+296 TDVYLLVHARGIVS
-310 HTAAGQIKNG
+310 HTIAGQIING
-320 SCNLAID
+320 SSSLTID
-327 KSTLN
+327 KSALN

-347 VCERLYFSYPKNVLE
+347 VCERLYFNYPKNVLE
-362 TSLEI
+362 TSLEL
-367 ESPILEKRRKVN
+367 ESAVLAKRRKVN
-379 LQISTK
+379 LQIAAK
-385 QRGNTFFTAA
+385 HGMNGFTAA

-403 IDSIQSLDD
+403 IDSIQNLDD
-412 NNIQNYIWLNSD
+412 HTIQNYIWLHSD
-424 LVGRIENPGT
+424 LVGSIENPGA
-434 YFQNVNNNTLLAMD
+434 YFQNVNTNTLLAMD

-454 GWRRFKWENV
+454 GYRRFKWENV

-475 PEYAGSIITGKMV
+475 PELAGSIITGKMV
-488 QKGTTTP
+488 QKGTNT
-495 AKEITGFIAMPSK
+495 AVKDITGFVSMPSK

-514 GISGENG
+514 GISDENG
-521 NIKFEFPQL
+521 HIQFEFPQL

-542 SKYNAHKIEI
+542 SKYYAHKIEI
-552 DNPFYV
+552 DNPFYT

-563 QLIEPIML
+563 QLIEPIIL

-576 EIIQQLNSSIEI
+576 ELIQQLNSNIEI

-599 FQSPIVDSNA
+599 FQAPSLDSNA

-631 VIREYVTPL
+631 VIREYVTPMT
-640 SLSKNEGRFQLAI
+640 LSKNRGRFQLAV
-653 YDNQNKRFFD
+653 YDDQNKRFFD

-700 SGNMAFNGIANFI
+700 LGNLAFNGIANFL
-713 TYNGKMEGYEL
+713 TYDGKMEGYEL
-724 DPRATLIDYKGLQIQ
+724 DPRATLIDYKGLQVQ

-766 SANINTSTKGKIN
+766 SANINTSSKGKIN
-779 TSFYTSDLAGKYAI
+779 AAFYTSDVPGKYAI
-793 VVQGI
+793 VLQGI

-808 ITFIVQ
+808 ITFIVK

>member
-1 MKNYMYNSLVGLVAA
+1 MKQQIYNSMVGLVAA
-16 FLLMVSLK
+16 FLLMISLQVS
-24 AAGQKNELA
+24 GQKSELI
-33 FLQNSVE
+33 FLENSLE

-84 KVAYVELID
+84 KVAYLELID
-93 NNNKAVWQEK
+93 NNGKAVWQEK
-103 IALTEGTGNGSI
+103 IALNEGTGNGSI
-115 LIPNAITTGNYTLRA
+115 LMPSVIATGNYTLRA

-157 ENNYTPSKEN
+157 ENNYTPTKEN

-181 GQLAKVAFKIADQFG
+181 GQLTKVAFKITNQFG

-206 NEKGDTITKCNTSSL
+206 NEKGDTITQCNTSSI

-236 SNQGY
+236 TNQGY
-241 SLSLTTNDDKIINQ
+241 SLSLNTNDEKIINQ
-255 KLPNIF
+255 KLPNVF
-261 EKGYTLSINN
+261 NKGYTLSLGN
-271 SGAESSLNDNTSTIN
+271 SAADTSSTIN
-286 ISIAGVQFEN
+286 ISIAGLQLEN
-296 TSIYLLVHSRGIVS
+296 TNVYLLVHARGIVS
-310 HTAAGQIKNG
+310 HTIAGQIING
-320 SCNLAID
+320 SSSLTID
-327 KSTLN
+327 KSALN

-347 VCERLYFSYPKNVLE
+347 VCERLYFNYPKNVLE
-362 TSLEI
+362 TSLEL
-367 ESPILEKRRKVN
+367 ESAVLAKRRKVN
-379 LQISTK
+379 LQITTK
-385 QRGNTFFTAA
+385 QGMNGFTAA

-403 IDSIQSLDD
+403 IDSIQSLDE

-424 LVGRIENPGT
+424 LVGSIENPSA
-434 YFQNVNNNTLLAMD
+434 YFQNVNTNTLLAMD

-454 GWRRFKWENV
+454 GYRRFKWENV

-475 PEYAGSIITGKMV
+475 PELAGSIITGKMM
-488 QKGTTTP
+488 QKGTNTA
-495 AKEITGFIAMPSK
+495 AKDVTGFISIPSK

-514 GISGENG
+514 GISDENG
-521 NIKFEFPQL
+521 HIQFEFPQL

-542 SKYNAHKIEI
+542 SKYYAHKIEI
-552 DNPFYV
+552 DNPFYI

-576 EIIQQLNSSIEI
+576 EIIQQLNSNVEI
-588 QNHFKADYLNR
+588 QNHYKADYLNR
-599 FQSPIVDSNA
+599 FQAPSIDSNA

-631 VIREYVTPL
+631 VIREYVTPITL
-640 SLSKNEGRFQLAI
+640 TKNEGRFQLAV
-653 YDNQNKRFFD
+653 YDDQNKRFFD

-700 SGNMAFNGIANFI
+700 LGNLAFNGIANFI
-713 TYNGKMEGYEL
+713 TYDGKMEGYEL
-724 DPRATLIDYKGLQIQ
+724 DPRATLIDYKGLQVQ

-746 YENQAQIDSR
+746 YENQAQIDNR

-766 SANINTSTKGKIN
+766 SANINTSSKGKIN
-779 TSFYTSDLAGKYAI
+779 TAFYTSDVPGKYAI
-793 VVQGI
+793 VIQGI

-808 ITFIVQ
+808 ITFSVQ

>member
-1 MKNYMYNSLVGLVAA
+1 MKQQIYNSMVGLVAA
-16 FLLMVSLK
+16 FLLMISLQ
-24 AAGQKNELA
+24 ASGQKSELT
-33 FLQNSVE
+33 FLQSSVE

-74 AIFNKPLNIS
+74 AVFNKPLNIS
-84 KVAYVELID
+84 KVAYLELID
-93 NNNKAVWQEK
+93 NNGKAVWQEK
-103 IALTEGTGNGSI
+103 IALNEGTGNGSI
-115 LIPNAITTGNYTLRA
+115 LMPSVIATGNYTLRA

-157 ENNYTPSKEN
+157 ENNYTPTKEN

-181 GQLAKVAFKIADQFG
+181 GQLAKVAFKITNQFG

-206 NEKGDTITKCNTSSL
+206 NEKGDTITQCNTSSI

-236 SNQGY
+236 ANQGY

-255 KLPNIF
+255 KLPNVF
-261 EKGYTLSINN
+261 NKGYTLSLGN
-271 SGAESSLNDNTSTIN
+271 SAADTSSTIN
-286 ISIAGVQFEN
+286 ISIAGLQLEN
-296 TSIYLLVHSRGIVS
+296 TNVYLLVHARGIVS
-310 HTAAGQIKNG
+310 HTIAGQIING
-320 SCNLAID
+320 SSSLTID
-327 KSTLN
+327 KSALN

-347 VCERLYFSYPKNVLE
+347 VCERLYFNYPKNVLE
-362 TSLEI
+362 TSLEL
-367 ESPILEKRRKVN
+367 ESAVLAKRRKVN
-379 LQISTK
+379 LQIAAK
-385 QRGNTFFTAA
+385 HGMNGFTAA

-403 IDSIQSLDD
+403 IDSIQNLDD
-412 NNIQNYIWLNSD
+412 HTIQNYIWLNSD
-424 LVGRIENPGT
+424 LVGSIENPGA
-434 YFQNVNNNTLLAMD
+434 YFQNINNNTLLAMD

-454 GWRRFKWENV
+454 GYRRFKWENV

-475 PEYAGSIITGKMV
+475 PELAGSIITGKMM
-488 QKGTTTP
+488 QKGTNTA
-495 AKEITGFIAMPSK
+495 AKEVTGFISMPSK

-514 GISGENG
+514 GISDENG
-521 NIKFEFPQL
+521 HIQFEFPQL

-542 SKYNAHKIEI
+542 SKYYAHKIEI
-552 DNPFYV
+552 DNPFYI

-576 EIIQQLNSSIEI
+576 EIIQQLNSNVEI
-588 QNHFKADYLNR
+588 QNHYKADYLNR
-599 FQSPIVDSNA
+599 FQAPSIDSNA

-631 VIREYVTPL
+631 VIREYVTPITL
-640 SLSKNEGRFQLAI
+640 TKNEGRFQLAV
-653 YDNQNKRFFD
+653 YDDQNKRFFD

-700 SGNMAFNGIANFI
+700 LGNLAFNGIANFI
-713 TYNGKMEGYEL
+713 TYDGKMEGYEL
-724 DPRATLIDYKGLQIQ
+724 DPRATLIDYKGLQVQ

-746 YENQAQIDSR
+746 YENQAQIDNR

-766 SANINTSTKGKIN
+766 SANINTSSKGKIN
-779 TSFYTSDLAGKYAI
+779 TAFFTSDVPGKYAI
-793 VVQGI
+793 VIQGI

-808 ITFIVQ
+808 ITFSVK

>member
-1 MKNYMYNSLVGLVAA
+1 MKKYIYNSLVGLVAA

-24 AAGQKNELA
+24 AAGQNKELLT
-33 FLQNSVE
+33 LQNSVE

-103 IALTEGTGNGSI
+103 IALNEGTGNGSI
-115 LIPNAITTGNYTLRA
+115 LIPSAIVTGNYTLRA

-181 GQLAKVAFKIADQFG
+181 GQLAKVAFKIANQFG

-236 SNQGY
+236 TSQGY
-241 SLSLTTNDDKIINQ
+241 SLSLTTNDDKIINE
-255 KLPNIF
+255 KLPNVF
-261 EKGYTLSINN
+261 EKGYTLSLGN
-271 SGAESSLNDNTSTIN
+271 SAAEVSPNDNTSTIN
-286 ISIAGVQFEN
+286 ISIAGLQLEN
-296 TSIYLLVHSRGIVS
+296 TSVYLLVHARGIVS
-310 HTAAGQIKNG
+310 HTIAGQIKNG
-320 SCNLAID
+320 SCNLTID
-327 KSTLN
+327 KSKLN
-332 EGINIFTLFNQAKEP
+332 EGINIFTLFNQAQEP

-385 QRGNTFFTAA
+385 GGNTFTAA

-424 LVGRIENPGT
+424 LIGRIENPGT

-475 PEYAGSIITGKMV
+475 PELTGSIITGKMV

-514 GISGENG
+514 GISDENG
-521 NIKFEFPQL
+521 HIQFEFPQL

-552 DNPFYV
+552 DNPFYI

-571 PKLNK
+571 TKLNK
-576 EIIQQLNSSIEI
+576 EIIQELNTNVEI

-599 FQSPIVDSNA
+599 FQSPTIDSNA

-640 SLSKNEGRFQLAI
+640 SLSKNEGRFQLAV

-746 YENQAQIDSR
+746 YENQAQIDNR

-766 SANINTSTKGKIN
+766 SANINTSSKGKIN
-779 TSFYTSDLAGKYAI
+779 TAFYTSDLPGKYAI
-793 VVQGI
+793 VLQGI

>member
-1 MKNYMYNSLVGLVAA
+1 MKQHLYNSMVGLMAA
-16 FLLMVSLK
+16 FLLMVSLQ
-24 AAGQKNELA
+24 AAGQKNELT
-33 FLQNSVE
+33 FLQNSIE

-115 LIPNAITTGNYTLRA
+115 LIPSAIVTGNYTLRA

-157 ENNYTPSKEN
+157 ENNYTLSKEN
-167 YSIQIF
+167 YFIQIF

-181 GQLAKVAFKIADQFG
+181 GQLAKVAFKIANQFG
-196 KGIQAKGYLL
+196 KGIEAKGYLL
-206 NEKGDTITKCNTSSL
+206 NEKGDTITKCNTSTL
-221 GIGSMGMGSFTFTPQ
+221 GIGSKGMGSFTFTPQ
-236 SNQGY
+236 TSQSY

-255 KLPNIF
+255 KLPNVF
-261 EKGYTLSINN
+261 EKGYTLSLGN
-271 SGAESSLNDNTSTIN
+271 SAAEVSPNDNASSIN
-286 ISIAGVQFEN
+286 ISIAGVQLEN
-296 TSIYLLVHSRGIVS
+296 TSVYLLVHARGIVS
-310 HTAAGQIKNG
+310 HTIVGQIKNG
-320 SCNLAID
+320 SCNLTID

-332 EGINIFTLFNQAKEP
+332 EGINTFTLFNQAQEP

-385 QRGNTFFTAA
+385 QGGNTFTAA
-395 NASMAVYK
+395 NASLAVYK

-424 LVGRIENPGT
+424 LVGRIENPGA

-488 QKGTTTP
+488 QKGTTTA
-495 AKEITGFIAMPSK
+495 AKEVTGFISMPSK

-514 GISGENG
+514 GISDDNG
-521 NIKFEFPQL
+521 HIQFEFPQL

-552 DNPFYV
+552 DNPFYI

-588 QNHFKADYLNR
+588 QNHFKADYQNR
-599 FQSPIVDSNA
+599 FQPPTLDSNA

-631 VIREYVTPL
+631 VIREYVTPMT
-640 SLSKNEGRFQLAI
+640 LSKNEGRFQLAV
-653 YDNQNKRFFD
+653 YDDQNKRFFD

-677 MDKFIEYD
+677 IDKFIEYD

-739 REFMAPV
+739 REFIAPV
-746 YENQAQIDSR
+746 YENQAQIDNR

-766 SANINTSTKGKIN
+766 RANINTSTKGKIN
-779 TSFYTSDLAGKYAI
+779 TAFYTSDLAGKYAI
-793 VVQGI
+793 VLQGI